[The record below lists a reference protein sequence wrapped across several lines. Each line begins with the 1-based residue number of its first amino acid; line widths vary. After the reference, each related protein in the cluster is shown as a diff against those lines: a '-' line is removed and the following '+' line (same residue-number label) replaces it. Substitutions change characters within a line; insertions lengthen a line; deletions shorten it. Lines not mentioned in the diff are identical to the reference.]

1 VATSRMATGATRMGH
16 AMSKELLAHNRPRFD
31 HFHPW
36 IYGAAIGL
44 VTWFALMAWLLF
56 DRNSDVIL
64 PLMFVSVLFVV
75 AVVLPW
81 SLSLIWKKYQMP
93 FERQPQPNSLR
104 EWLNGDFAVW
114 GSSLQGTHAAID
126 ALLPLIAVSFGLT
139 AIGIVFDIVRA
150 FAT

>member
-1 VATSRMATGATRMGH
+1 MSRN
-16 AMSKELLAHNRPRFD
+16 LLAHNKAHFD
-31 HFHPW
+31 HFHPR

-44 VTWFALMAWLLF
+44 VTWFALMAWVLF

-64 PLMFVSVLFVV
+64 PLMFVSVLFLV
-75 AVVLPW
+75 AVLLPW
-81 SLSLIWKKYQMP
+81 SLSLIWKKSQAP
-93 FERQPQPNSLR
+93 VERHPQPNSLR
-104 EWLNGDFAVW
+104 EWLDGDFEVW
-114 GSSLQGTHAAID
+114 GSSLQGTHAAIE